1 MHFIGMLAVG
11 APIPIGYDA
20 LTTIISA
27 FIGILLTGLGLY
39 AASSGHITRG
49 AVLAGGALMGGGI
62 AGMHYMGM
70 SALRAS
76 CTISYQPSGVI
87 FSILVGITA
96 STLALWFIFRERSP
110 FETSVGAVVL
120 GLAISAMHYSAMFA
134 TNLVR
139 TDEVLIMGGSVL
151 SQHGL
156 AFVVAIAAFFICGL
170 FLTIALPDKKYGY
183 ENLPAAAS
191 PFVETTPSEKPFEEP
206 GETVGPQKPVRIPV
220 RRNESI
226 FFAAPDS
233 VLAVRADGRYTWI
246 ALRSQNGEI
255 DELFCEKSISA
266 LAKELSCAQF
276 VRSHRSHIVNVA
288 HVTGYRRHGDGAL
301 LLLDP
306 EGKASVPV
314 SRSHLHKVL
323 TELEGKIG
331 LEAPAPTS
339 AATP

>member
-1 MHFIGMLAVG
+1 M
-11 APIPIGYDA
+11 
-20 LTTIISA
+20 
-27 FIGILLTGLGLY
+27 
-39 AASSGHITRG
+39 
-49 AVLAGGALMGGGI
+49 
-62 AGMHYMGM
+62 
-70 SALRAS
+70 
-76 CTISYQPSGVI
+76 
-87 FSILVGITA
+87 FSILAGITA

-110 FETSVGAVVL
+110 FETSIGAVVL
-120 GLAISAMHYSAMFA
+120 GLAISAMHYTAMFA
-134 TNLVR
+134 TTLVR
-139 TDEVLIMGGSVL
+139 TDEVVLAGGPIL
-151 SQHGL
+151 SQHSL

-170 FLTIALPDKKYGY
+170 FLTIALPDKKSGF
-183 ENLPAAAS
+183 EAIAATVS
-191 PFVETTPSEKPFEEP
+191 PFVETTSSEKPFEEP
-206 GETVGPQKPVRIPV
+206 GETVGPHETVGSQQPVRIPV

-331 LEAPAPTS
+331 LEVPPPAS
-339 AATP
+339 AATS